1 MLFLG
6 TPSFVLKVFGR
17 NVEHPLADKI
27 INIQIAIIRGN
38 SFSASADRS
47 GAVTLNMLKILT
59 DDQLFKVP

>member
-1 MLFLG
+1 MII
-6 TPSFVLKVFGR
+6 KVFGR
-17 NVEHPLADKI
+17 DENPWLIFMLADKI

-47 GAVTLNMLKILT
+47 GAVTLNMLEILT